1 MKNTILIISM
11 FFLSF
16 VTADGHLKSEQDV
29 LASLEKYFEARNN
42 NDYETVVAFE
52 SKTGTY
58 GTNSDGSF
66 HKPRQIPSVE
76 QWKKFDQ
83 GGVTS
88 VFYPEAIQLSEGVVL
103 TRFYLEGVVT
113 GDYASIGQ
121 DGEKTVVL
129 LYKNGSEI
137 KSGKF
142 QFSNQTGRHGREIT
156 VIASGLFNLSASDTI
171 ELYAYLTDVD
181 GGSATVQSDRTSLM
195 GYKIIE

>member
-1 MKNTILIISM
+1 MKHTILILTM

-16 VTADGHLKSEQDV
+16 VSADGHLKSEQDV

-76 QWKKFDQ
+76 QWEKFDQ

-113 GDYASIGQ
+113 AGGNSSDYRTRVTMTWVREG
-121 DGEKTVVL
+121 GKWVV
-129 LYKNGSEI
+129 
-137 KSGKF
+137 KSQHYSPANYGGVH
-142 QFSNQTGRHGREIT
+142 QTQAADFE
-156 VIASGLFNLSASDTI
+156 D
-171 ELYAYLTDVD
+171 
-181 GGSATVQSDRTSLM
+181 
-195 GYKIIE
+195 